1 MHEQIEARPAP
12 FQVEDDP
19 GHQVR
24 IAEDPGAAPTPLVPA
39 QLECYTRSSAASRHP
54 SRWRGAVTDMEE
66 VVAVL
71 HPDPFRDI
79 DRLAAQLLG
88 TAPGSARVP
97 LAMPMDLYRCGDHY
111 VLHADLPGVD
121 PDSVDVSVDGGILTV
136 TAQRSARTEHDVQ
149 WLSSERFT
157 GAYLRRL
164 SLGPDIDADHITAT
178 YHNGVLTVTLPV
190 AARAQPRRIEITRG
204 AREETK
210 VIEPSDSTDQ
220 HTTT

>member
-1 MHEQIEARPAP
+1 
-12 FQVEDDP
+12 
-19 GHQVR
+19 
-24 IAEDPGAAPTPLVPA
+24 
-39 QLECYTRSSAASRHP
+39 
-54 SRWRGAVTDMEE
+54 
-66 VVAVL
+66 VL

-88 TAPGSARVP
+88 TSPGSARVP
-97 LAMPMDLYRCGDHY
+97 LAMPMDLYRSGDHY

-136 TAQRSARTEHDVQ
+136 TAQRSERTEQDVQ

-157 GAYLRRL
+157 GSYMRRL
-164 SLGPDIDADHITAT
+164 SLGQDIDAEHIAAT
-178 YHNGVLTVTLPV
+178 YQNGVLTVTLPV
-190 AARAQPRRIEITRG
+190 AARAQPRHIEITPG

-210 VIEPSDSTDQ
+210 VIEPSESSDQ